1 MFLPLLLT
9 LLGGNELP
17 PTPCV
22 DVSYT
27 IRADSAVVRG
37 GKLAVAGRVTNH
49 RKEVIAIVPS
59 ALPGSWSAMQST
71 RLRGFSAFD
80 QIRRRAV
87 VNRGV
92 DDGFDHFGRRR
103 AE

>member
-1 MFLPLLLT
+1 MMFLPLLLT

-80 QIRRRAV
+80 SGTPYV
-87 VNRGV
+87 CGDNVGLEGV
-92 DDGFDHFGRRR
+92 IPGRCYQ
-103 AE
+103 